1 MQPLNIPFRTFVGLA
16 ILLLNLPL
24 NALAQHGHELA
35 ADTCVLHLG
44 PYKLYFNSYQPDI
57 YYDKQFC
64 QEIPGT
70 GNTVLVFDF
79 VEQELRSLPVEVR
92 IIRDTGSDQNIEAAT
107 VVHLP
112 PKIYPTGSIDVKYNF
127 DTPGKFIGM
136 VSIGEKQEHLS
147 RFGFSI
153 GQTGAV
159 SHFTHYMVIFVP
171 LAVAIAI
178 ATFYMIRDRRKTTEP
193 LPSPEA

>member
-1 MQPLNIPFRTFVGLA
+1 MRPSKNTVCVLMSLV
-16 ILLLNLPL
+16 LLLLTSPPSTW
-24 NALAQHGHELA
+24 AQHGHELA

-92 IIRDTGSDQNIEAAT
+92 IIRDTGSDQNLEAAT

-178 ATFYMIRDRRKTTEP
+178 AMFYMIRDRRKATAP

>member
-1 MQPLNIPFRTFVGLA
+1 MRLVKNPLRVLMGLA
-16 ILLLNLPL
+16 ILILSMPFEVF
-24 NALAQHGHELA
+24 AQHGHELA
-35 ADTCVLHLG
+35 ADTCVLHMG

-57 YYDKQFC
+57 YHDRQFC

-79 VEQELRSLPVEVR
+79 VEQELRSIPVEVR
-92 IIRDTGSDQNIEAAT
+92 IIRDMGPDQNIEAAT
-107 VVHLP
+107 VVHIP

-127 DTPGKFIGM
+127 DQPGKFIGL
-136 VSIGEKQEHLS
+136 VSIGDKQEHLS

-153 GQTGAV
+153 GETGTI
-159 SHFTHYMVIFVP
+159 SHLTHYLVIFVP

-178 ATFYMIRDRRKTTEP
+178 AVFYTLRDRRKSSAP
-193 LPSPEA
+193 VVSS

>member
-1 MQPLNIPFRTFVGLA
+1 MCLA
-16 ILLLNLPL
+16 ILLLTFPL
-24 NALAQHGHELA
+24 RALAQHGHELA
-35 ADTCVLHLG
+35 ADTCILHLG
-44 PYKLYFNSYQPDI
+44 PYKLYFNSYQPDL
-57 YYDKQFC
+57 YYDTQFC
-64 QEIPGT
+64 QEIPST

-79 VEQELRSLPVEVR
+79 VEQELRSIPVEVR
-92 IIRDTGSDQNIEAAT
+92 IIRDTGSDQNIEADT

-112 PKIYPTGSIDVKYNF
+112 PKIYPTGSINVKHNF
-127 DTPGKFIGM
+127 DTPGKFIGL

-178 ATFYMIRDRRKTTEP
+178 AVFYMIRDRRKATEP